1 MNSEIINI
9 HNPIPILQ
17 QQSSNILDDKNND
30 NPNISNERKRIEKM
44 IYEKLIQEDH
54 KQKIKQ
60 KDKSLNQKIADS
72 FVGVLSD
79 IFTKENNI
87 SWITHIKIIFNRDA
101 RYFYLGILF
110 LTIGL
115 ILIIFQRIK
124 I

>member
-9 HNPIPILQ
+9 HNPIPILH

-30 NPNISNERKRIEKM
+30 NPSISNERKRIEKM
-44 IYEKLIQEDH
+44 IYQKLIQEDN
-54 KQKIKQ
+54 KQKIKK

-79 IFTKENNI
+79 IFTKESNI

-101 RYFYLGILF
+101 RYFYLGILL